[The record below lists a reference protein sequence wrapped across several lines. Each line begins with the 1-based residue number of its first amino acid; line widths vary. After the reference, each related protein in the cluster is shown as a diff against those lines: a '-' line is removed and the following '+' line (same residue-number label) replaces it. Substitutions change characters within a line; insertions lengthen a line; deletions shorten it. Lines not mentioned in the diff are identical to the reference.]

1 MICRPVFVWSCG
13 FPRVWGC
20 LQGRM
25 VDALADGTDE
35 RRGGQRYASGSR
47 RAGFDPRVSEWG
59 DPAAVMGC
67 HRTLGAGGTQGS
79 ETSQYLQE
87 RIFRE

>member
-1 MICRPVFVWSCG
+1 M
-13 FPRVWGC
+13 
-20 LQGRM
+20 
-25 VDALADGTDE
+25 DALADGTDE

-67 HRTLGAGGTQGS
+67 HRTYGAGGTQGS